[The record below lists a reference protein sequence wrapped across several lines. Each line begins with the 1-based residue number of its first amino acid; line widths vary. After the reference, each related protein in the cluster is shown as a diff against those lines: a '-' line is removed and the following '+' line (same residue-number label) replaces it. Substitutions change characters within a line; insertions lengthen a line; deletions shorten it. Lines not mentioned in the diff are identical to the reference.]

1 METVAVGV
9 RLPAF
14 RFEILI
20 YDISLH
26 CHMKNLQVRVGDD
39 EFEGLDEL
47 AEDLKSSRSEVA
59 RNALREGVRKLRMEK
74 ALGRYLNLEFT
85 LSRAAEYA
93 GVTIREMAE
102 VATER
107 GIPFF
112 RYSLEELRRDR
123 KRATKWIRK

>member
-1 METVAVGV
+1 MT
-9 RLPAF
+9 
-14 RFEILI
+14 
-20 YDISLH
+20 
-26 CHMKNLQVRVGDD
+26 NLQIRVGDD
-39 EFEGLDEL
+39 EIEGLDEL

-74 ALGRYLNLEFT
+74 ALARYLSLEFS

-102 VATER
+102 VASAR

-112 RYSLEELRRDR
+112 RYSLEELRRDEE
-123 KRATKWIRK
+123 RASKWNR